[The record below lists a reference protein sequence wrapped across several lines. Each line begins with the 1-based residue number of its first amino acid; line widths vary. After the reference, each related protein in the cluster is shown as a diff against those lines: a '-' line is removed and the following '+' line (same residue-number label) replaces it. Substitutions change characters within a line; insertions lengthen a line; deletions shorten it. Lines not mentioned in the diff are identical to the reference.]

1 MNDLT
6 GHLVEFIDKN
16 RMVLALTHSGNKS
29 RLQIL
34 TASDKQVALNRNRAL
49 LVSRAAVS
57 PTDSR
62 QTQVDYMQELELKRE
77 DLSSQVEVDE
87 LWELVHEE
95 HDEVPL
101 RDLAELVFGSEATE
115 DHQSAILR
123 ALFNER
129 LHFKLAGNKFQ
140 PLTETQLEQKRI
152 QMEKE
157 AQNRAFVD
165 GAVEYLKNLP
175 RQGKLADFEEQPPD
189 GLFEMLRDL
198 VIFEEDSATAKKAK
212 EIASLAE
219 LGGRKKLYY
228 FLVRLGV
235 LNPNENLP
243 LLREGLPVDFGQLV
257 MSEAKGLNPAVCLN
271 GHRKDLSGL
280 FTFTIDGAFT
290 TDFDDALSFEPDP
303 EGGGLIGVHITDA
316 ACLIGQNSLL
326 DLEARERASTLY
338 MPDDRIP
345 MLPPELS
352 EDALSL
358 KKEQPRP
365 AITLLAKVGP
375 DGGVKSFELIRSQV
389 RVDWRLTYEE
399 ADELIHADPNLAGL
413 YKVCLAL
420 KQRRGRDGAYF
431 LPLPEVLVGV
441 DEDKQVWV
449 KRVDKEGPSREMVAE
464 TAILANQ
471 LKAQYLLDHEVP
483 ALYRTQAPPKEPIE
497 EGGPEQL
504 YLHFKQRRL
513 LNRVEI
519 TTKAGLHSSL
529 GIHPYTHVT
538 SPIRRYLDLAV
549 QRQLSEVLAGRPAPY
564 SDRDMDELAMQVTPN
579 VRRLNRVRQARQRYW
594 ILKWLET
601 KREDTIPGIV
611 MEYQVRRWQVLLSDI
626 MMLASVPNQP
636 GLNLEPGMDVRVKLE
651 RVDAF
656 DDILRIGI
664 A

>member
-1 MNDLT
+1 MTDFT

-16 RMVLALTHSGNKS
+16 RMILAVAHSGAKG
-29 RLQIL
+29 RLQVL
-34 TASDKQVALNRNRAL
+34 TASDKQMALSRNRAL
-49 LVSRAAVS
+49 LISNPGIS
-57 PTDSR
+57 TTQPR
-62 QTQVDYMQELELKRE
+62 QTQVEYMQQLELRRE
-77 DLSSQVEVDE
+77 GLSSLVDVTE

-95 HDEVPL
+95 REEVPL
-101 RDLAELVFGSEATE
+101 GDLAELVFGPDTND

-129 LHFKLAGNKFQ
+129 LHFKLTGNKFQ
-140 PLTETQLEQKRI
+140 PLSQAQLEQKSI

-165 GAVEYLKNLP
+165 GAVAYLKNLP
-175 RQGKLADFEEQPPD
+175 RQGRLADFESQPPD
-189 GLFEMLRDL
+189 GLFDMLRDL
-198 VIFEEDSATAKKAK
+198 VVFEEESPSAKKAK

-219 LGGRKKLYY
+219 LGSRKKLYY
-228 FLVRLGV
+228 LLVRLGV
-235 LNPNENLP
+235 LKPHENLP
-243 LLREGLPVDFGQLV
+243 LLREGLPQQFDKVV
-257 MSEAKGLNPAVCLN
+257 MDEALGLDPGIGLH
-271 GHRKDLSGL
+271 GRRKDLTDL

-303 EGGGLIGVHITDA
+303 DGGGLIGVHITDA
-316 ACLIGQNSLL
+316 ACLIEQNSML

-345 MLPPELS
+345 MLPAILS

-358 KKEQPRP
+358 KKDQLRP
-365 AITLLAKVGP
+365 AITLLAKVRP
-375 DGGVKSFELIRSQV
+375 DGDIAGFELMRSLV
-389 RVDWRLTYEE
+389 KVDWRLTYEE
-399 ADELIHADPNLAGL
+399 ADELINTDPVLAGL
-413 YKVCLAL
+413 CASCQAL

-441 DEDKQVWV
+441 DADKQVWV

-471 LKAQYLLDHEVP
+471 LKAQFLSQEKVP
-483 ALYRTQAPPKEPIE
+483 ALYRTQAAPKEPIE
-497 EGGPEQL
+497 EGGPEEL
-504 YLHFKQRRL
+504 FLHFRQRKL

-519 TTKAGLHSSL
+519 TTKPGRHSSL
-529 GIHPYTHVT
+529 GILPYTHVT

-549 QRQLSEVLAGRPAPY
+549 QRQLTEVLAGNQPTYDAKE
-564 SDRDMDELAMQVTPN
+564 MEELAMTVAPN

-601 KREDTIPGIV
+601 KRDDNIPGIV
-611 MEYQVRRWQVLLSDI
+611 MEYQVRRWQILLSDI
-626 MMLASVPNQP
+626 MMLASLPNQP
-636 GLNLEPGMDVRVKLE
+636 GLRLEPGLDVRVQLE

-656 DDILRIGI
+656 DDILRIGL